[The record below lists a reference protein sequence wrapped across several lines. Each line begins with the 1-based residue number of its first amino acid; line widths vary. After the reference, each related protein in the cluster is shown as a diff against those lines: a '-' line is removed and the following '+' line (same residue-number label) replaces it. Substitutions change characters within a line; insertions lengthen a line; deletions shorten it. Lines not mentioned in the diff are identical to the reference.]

1 MFQGSIPASL
11 RSVVH
16 EAARGWGAS
25 TVHVG
30 CSGNFTVER
39 TLWDIG
45 VKCHGNDVSIYTC
58 ALGALLSGTEQP
70 LSVQPEY
77 EEEWDW
83 LTPYLL
89 KGQRERC
96 AVLMLS
102 TTMMAGFAQDNLYY
116 RRQREAYRDQW
127 ERMFDATVAKLEAMP
142 VKLLSFYVG
151 DVMPWLE
158 TVPKDGAV
166 ISFPPFYSG
175 GYEAL
180 YKPLDAVFDWPGRP
194 EYEILDEERIAEFF
208 DAVMS
213 RRYWMVALHQ
223 EREDLAEYLKG
234 RMKTSNRGVPI
245 FVYTNQANARLV
257 APEQTVTHCK
267 LPIISGEVGKKASI
281 VLLAPGDF
289 NELRSLYLDPSIPP
303 AEVLQAYGL
312 MVDEVLVGVWAIS
325 RPDGLL
331 GNFAPAIHPHVY
343 LISDFPVGDGTTK
356 KLSALVLRAALSR
369 ESQLLAERSLHRR
382 VRGIVT
388 TAFSKNPVSMKYRGL
403 FKLLSRKDDDKPES
417 FILNYGAPIG
427 EWTLQEGLDEWL
439 KSQKSSQLA

>member
-11 RSVVH
+11 RAVVH

-70 LSVQPEY
+70 LSVEAEY
-77 EEEWDW
+77 EEDWGW

-89 KGQRERC
+89 RGQRERC

-102 TTMMAGFAQDNLYY
+102 TTMMAGLLQSNLYY
-116 RRQREAYRDQW
+116 DRQRQAYRDQW
-127 ERMFDATVAKLEAMP
+127 ERMFDATVEKLEAMP
-142 VKLLSFYVG
+142 VELLSFYAG

-158 TVPKDGAV
+158 TVPEDGAV
-166 ISFPPFYSG
+166 ISFPPFWAN
-175 GYEAL
+175 GYESL
-180 YKPLDAVFDWPGRP
+180 FKPLDTVFDWPGRP
-194 EYEILDEERIAEFF
+194 EYDILDEERIAEFF

-213 RRYWMVALHQ
+213 RKHWMVALNH

-245 FVYTNQANARLV
+245 FVYTNQANARLI

-267 LPIISGEVGKKASI
+267 LPIIDGEVGEKASI
-281 VLLAPGDF
+281 VLLTAGDF
-289 NELRSLYLDPSIPP
+289 NELRSLYLDPAIPP
-303 AEVLQAYGL
+303 AAVLQAYGL
-312 MVDEVLVGVWAIS
+312 MVDGVLVGVWAIS

-388 TAFSKNPVSMKYRGL
+388 TAFSKKPVSMKYRGL
-403 FKLLSRKDDDKPES
+403 FKLLSRKEDGPK
-417 FILNYGAPIG
+417 FILNYGATIG
-427 EWTLQEGLDEWL
+427 EWTLQEGLDAWL
-439 KSQKSSQLA
+439 KSQKSSQPA